1 MSATCKP
8 GYKQSSVGWIPSTWK
23 VKSLSHITTEC
34 KTRNNGTIDDK
45 LLCGVLKSQGLVPMR
60 ERVKGVS
67 TDRCKV
73 VVPNAFAY
81 NPMRLNI
88 GSIARNISKRAV
100 MVSPDYVV
108 FAADPLELLPSYLD
122 QVRRSGL
129 WERYVGASGDG
140 SVRVRIY
147 YGDLA
152 RLEIPIPPIPEQQKI
167 AAILSDVDSKLDII
181 ARQIKATHTLKR
193 GLMQALFNR
202 GAGTQDTDG
211 RWVPHTEFKDSE
223 LGEIPAT
230 WNVGCVGDYIS
241 ALRSGVS
248 VNAEDRQHEE
258 DEVGVLKVSAV
269 LNGSFIPN
277 NHKAVLAEERG
288 RVAEPVLGE
297 RIIISRA
304 NTPTLVG
311 ESAYVETDHPTLFL
325 PDKLWQTE
333 PSETVHSVKWL
344 ANYLQSPFV
353 RQAISKA
360 ATGTSGSMKNIA
372 KPAFLSI
379 RMPLIPLNEQER
391 VADILSAVT
400 LREASLASR
409 QAHYQ
414 TLKRGLMQ
422 KLLTGEWRVTLDT
435 QQKLAVAA

>member
-1 MSATCKP
+1 MSATRKL
-8 GYKQSSVGWIPSTWK
+8 GYEPSIVGWIPSTWK
-23 VKSLSHITTEC
+23 VKPLSHVTTEC
-34 KTRNNGTIDDK
+34 KIRNNAKIDDQ

-60 ERVKGVS
+60 ERVKGIS

-73 VVPNAFAY
+73 VAPDAFAY

-88 GSIARNISKRAV
+88 GSIARNTNQHAV

-108 FAADPLELLPSYLD
+108 FAADPLQLLPNYLD

-147 YGDLA
+147 YEDLA
-152 RLEIPIPPIPEQQKI
+152 RLQIPIPPIPEQQRI
-167 AAILSDVDSKLDII
+167 AAILSDVDGKLDII
-181 ARQIKATHTLKR
+181 ARQIKATQTLKR
-193 GLMQALFNR
+193 GLMQTLFSR
-202 GAGTQDTDG
+202 GVGTQDADG

-230 WNVGCVGDYIS
+230 WGVGRVGDYIS

-248 VNAEDRQHEE
+248 VNAEDRQHDE

-288 RVAEPVLGE
+288 RVAEPVLGG

-311 ESAYVETDHPTLFL
+311 ESAYVEADHPALFL
-325 PDKLWQTE
+325 PDKLWQTA
-333 PSETVHSVKWL
+333 PSKVAHSVKWL

-353 RQAISKA
+353 RQEISKA

-379 RMPLIPLNEQER
+379 GMPLIPLNEQECI
-391 VADILSAVT
+391 AEILSTVT
-400 LREASLASR
+400 SKEAGLASR
-409 QAHYQ
+409 HAHYQ

-435 QQKLAVAA
+435 QKEVALAA